1 VIDGLGPTLYEELIF
16 ADGKIVNVTFAGY
29 KIPAFGDLPAS
40 LTGQTLESDTDEIH
54 GIGEMT
60 LPPVSPAIANAIFD
74 AVGVRIYDL
83 PLTAENVLRHLTE
96 QNKNG

>member
-1 VIDGLGPTLYEELIF
+1 
-16 ADGKIVNVTFAGY
+16 
-29 KIPAFGDLPAS
+29 
-40 LTGQTLESDTDEIH
+40 
-54 GIGEMT
+54 MT